1 MMKPSERQTVESHME
16 SLDDHALLR
25 VIAVEAGDY
34 TPEAIEIATA
44 ELQRRRLEPLDQ
56 EAYLE
61 KFPTER
67 ILANGFCAKCS
78 SQTTDQSPGNI
89 GTFYFVGTRLIG
101 RDIQCTTCGS
111 TLQTLWF
118 CLIIPL
124 FPLGRFRVIY
134 LGHGFM
140 SSRFIAR
147 KVRTE

>member
-1 MMKPSERQTVESHME
+1 MMKPGERQSIEKHME

-25 VIAVEAGDY
+25 VVAVESGEY
-34 TPEAIEIATA
+34 TPDAIEIATA
-44 ELQRRRLEPLDQ
+44 ELQRRRLQPLNQ

-61 KFPTER
+61 EFPTER
-67 ILANGFCAKCS
+67 IQANGFCAKCS
-78 SQTTDQSPGNI
+78 SETTDESPGFVGSI
-89 GTFYFVGTRLIG
+89 YFVGTRLIG
-101 RDIQCTTCGS
+101 RDIQCATCHA

-147 KVRTE
+147 KVRTD